1 MAKYIKLD
9 DAIDAIME
17 QFCASSDETEFALNN
32 ALEALKAKNTIEIET
47 EEYEQL
53 TMVINLP
60 VSIGTKI
67 RDKIADCTMAVY
79 KIELFEINGEP
90 RVLFRCS
97 NDGTEDYMAVYLH
110 EIPELYEIVE

>member
-1 MAKYIKLD
+1 
-9 DAIDAIME
+9 
-17 QFCASSDETEFALNN
+17 
-32 ALEALKAKNTIEIET
+32 
-47 EEYEQL
+47 
-53 TMVINLP
+53 MVIDIP

-67 RDKIADCTMAVY
+67 RDKTADYTMAVY